1 MSSSPLSP
9 QTSAAN
15 RPSTASLSP
24 EARALLSELS
34 TQEFTPAPAPR
45 FDSPTQTAPTPEGLL
60 APHEDARAVAFAD
73 LLNHVGDAAP
83 ETAFDEASAL
93 AAVENYKAEKNT
105 HPSASP
111 SAVQTAPAMEAPDEE
126 GHGGGDI
133 GIELIEDGRDR
144 DAASD
149 DDDDAFFEL
158 EEEPA
163 TRWGRFVARLSRKSN
178 SLAPKLVGVKDAST
192 AYRSQSGRS
201 LLPFTLVRAFV
212 LVLVAAVPPLVN
224 LTVIQP
230 QISDNNRKL
239 TQIRSYEAKSQEDE
253 KVANAVSGNLV
264 RVQRLAE
271 SRVRK
276 LMPEAAFQTLFSG
289 YLAALQKYDVEIL
302 SYNVASDAQRKVVVG
317 DQVQEASVVAMEL
330 VGRYDVYT
338 EIRQIFVEQS
348 QNILVLSE
356 AFEVVPGS
364 LDLKINARFM
374 VPTLRAYDAELDT
387 PIDAKSVD
395 TKSADAK
402 KETG

>member
-45 FDSPTQTAPTPEGLL
+45 FDSPTQMAPAPEGLL

-105 HPSASP
+105 HPSTSP
-111 SAVQTAPAMEAPDEE
+111 SALQTAPAMEAADEQ

-149 DDDDAFFEL
+149 DGDDDDAFFEL

-178 SLAPKLVGVKDAST
+178 SLAPKLVGVKDASI

-395 TKSADAK
+395 AK

>member
-45 FDSPTQTAPTPEGLL
+45 FDSPTQMAPAPEGLL

-93 AAVENYKAEKNT
+93 AAAENYKAEKNT

-111 SAVQTAPAMEAPDEE
+111 STSPSAVQTAPAMEAVDEQ

-144 DAASD
+144 DAAS

-395 TKSADAK
+395 AK

>member
-9 QTSAAN
+9 QISAAN

-45 FDSPTQTAPTPEGLL
+45 FDSPTQMAPAPEGLL

-105 HPSASP
+105 HPSTSP
-111 SAVQTAPAMEAPDEE
+111 SAVQTTPAMEAADEQ

-144 DAASD
+144 DAAS
-149 DDDDAFFEL
+149 DDDAFFEL

-271 SRVRK
+271 SQVRK

-395 TKSADAK
+395 AK

>member
-9 QTSAAN
+9 QISAAN

-45 FDSPTQTAPTPEGLL
+45 FDSPTQMAPAPEGLL

-73 LLNHVGDAAP
+73 LLNHVGDAVP

-111 SAVQTAPAMEAPDEE
+111 SAVQTAPAMEAVDEQ

-144 DAASD
+144 DAAS

-271 SRVRK
+271 SQVRK
-276 LMPEAAFQTLFSG
+276 LMPEAAFQTLFNG

-317 DQVQEASVVAMEL
+317 DQVQEASVVAMDL

-387 PIDAKSVD
+387 PIDAKSAD

>member
-9 QTSAAN
+9 QISVAN
-15 RPSTASLSP
+15 RPYTASLSP

-111 SAVQTAPAMEAPDEE
+111 SAVQTAPAMEAVDEQ

-133 GIELIEDGRDR
+133 GIELIEDGRYR

-163 TRWGRFVARLSRKSN
+163 TRWGQFVARLSRKSN

-201 LLPFTLVRAFV
+201 LLPFTLVRAFA

-271 SRVRK
+271 SQVRK
-276 LMPEAAFQTLFSG
+276 LMPEAAFQTLFNG

-387 PIDAKSVD
+387 PIDAKSAD

>member
-1 MSSSPLSP
+1 
-9 QTSAAN
+9 
-15 RPSTASLSP
+15 
-24 EARALLSELS
+24 
-34 TQEFTPAPAPR
+34 
-45 FDSPTQTAPTPEGLL
+45 
-60 APHEDARAVAFAD
+60 

-111 SAVQTAPAMEAPDEE
+111 SAVQTAPAMEAVDEQ

-133 GIELIEDGRDR
+133 GIELIEDGRYR

-163 TRWGRFVARLSRKSN
+163 TRWGQFVARLSRKSN

-201 LLPFTLVRAFV
+201 LLPFTLVRAFA

-253 KVANAVSGNLV
+253 KAANAVSGNLV

-271 SRVRK
+271 SQVRK
-276 LMPEAAFQTLFSG
+276 LMPEAAFQTLFNG

-317 DQVQEASVVAMEL
+317 DQVQEASVVAMDL

-387 PIDAKSVD
+387 PIDAKSAD